1 MWRIEKRSR
10 KFTFLVIFF
19 VTFFLLLNG
28 LAVAGGE
35 GGQGTSQESGQGSSQ
50 DARGSNPEAVHGAGD
65 EGGHGA
71 DRSADVRDLYYRI
84 INFTLLVIILF
95 VVIKKSG
102 LKESLTRR
110 IDEIRQR
117 LEDLKRE
124 REEAENKYQGIEN
137 KLREF
142 EGERTE
148 ILEQFQR
155 EGLAEK
161 EKIIAEAKKRAKQ
174 IVEQAELSIQQ
185 EMQSAK
191 DRLKQ
196 AVVDRAAQKAQ
207 ELIAKEMTEEDQDR
221 LVEEFIERVGK
232 IN

>member
-19 VTFFLLLNG
+19 ATFFLLLNG

-35 GGQGTSQESGQGSSQ
+35 GGQGTSQESAHGSS
-50 DARGSNPEAVHGAGD
+50 PEAVHGAGD

-161 EKIIAEAKKRAKQ
+161 EMIIAEAKKRAKQ